1 MMTEFV
7 RDISEI
13 DYTSRVTVEDPLDLP
28 FLEEAKRT
36 TNARI
41 CVGKAGT
48 GLRTETMLRY
58 LADHA
63 AANDAVW
70 AHVDES
76 FFEAQGFLRLATLA
90 PDKEA
95 YLKRPDLGRDFSPK
109 TIETL
114 KASCP
119 HGVQVQVVVGDG
131 LSACAVERNIP
142 DLFPVLMEGIG
153 LKSWTVGRPIF
164 VRHARVAVMDKI
176 SVALDAEVTVL
187 LIGERPGLATNES
200 LSCYMAWRSSPEKPE
215 SQRTVI
221 SNIHPRGTPPVEA
234 GAQIVHLIEI
244 LLREKK
250 SGSDL
255 RL

>member
-1 MMTEFV
+1 MIELV
-7 RDISEI
+7 RDISAI
-13 DYTSRVTVEDPLDLP
+13 DYTARVTVEQPLDLP

-48 GLRTETMLRY
+48 ALRTETMLRY

-95 YLKRPDLGRDFSPK
+95 YLKRPDLGRDFPPGA
-109 TIETL
+109 IETL

-131 LSACAVERNIP
+131 LSACAVEKNLP
-142 DLFPVLMEGIG
+142 DLYPVLMEGIG
-153 LKSWTVGRPIF
+153 LKGWSVGRPVF
-164 VRHARVAVMDKI
+164 VRHARVATMDKI

-187 LIGERPGLATNES
+187 LIGHQREPQLLHGLALQSGKAGVPAHRDLE
-200 LSCYMAWRSSPEKPE
+200 
-215 SQRTVI
+215 
-221 SNIHPRGTPPVEA
+221 HPPARHAPGGGGRPDRPPDRDPPARE
-234 GAQIVHLIEI
+234 EER
-244 LLREKK
+244 LRPAP
-250 SGSDL
+250 L
-255 RL
+255 T